1 MNRNYLARALR
12 LGLRELSIM
21 DDKTA
26 LACVDDRKQ
35 YVFMPLDPESAIPP
49 AKDAIRIVSPGT
61 NPEIPVTQSQTRRR
75 VSTVPEPVTNPNGN
89 ATSNGNGE
97 ANRHAKTNGRAKL
110 NGATRKPNHQD
121 IDNLIRQVETLRQ
134 AQRDVFTKTHE
145 LLKGL
150 KRHRRQSRVFQTTI
164 ASLRQ
169 LKTLG
174 V

>member
-1 MNRNYLARALR
+1 
-12 LGLRELSIM
+12 
-21 DDKTA
+21 
-26 LACVDDRKQ
+26 
-35 YVFMPLDPESAIPP
+35 
-49 AKDAIRIVSPGT
+49 
-61 NPEIPVTQSQTRRR
+61 
-75 VSTVPEPVTNPNGN
+75 VPEPVTNPNGN

-97 ANRHAKTNGRAKL
+97 ANGHAKTNGRAKL